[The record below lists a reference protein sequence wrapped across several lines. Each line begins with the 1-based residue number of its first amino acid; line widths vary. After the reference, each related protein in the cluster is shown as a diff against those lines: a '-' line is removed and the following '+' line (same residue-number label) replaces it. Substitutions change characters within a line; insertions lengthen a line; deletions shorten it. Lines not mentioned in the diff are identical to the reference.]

1 MAVKNFYGSICLTD
15 LNNLAKQQH
24 QSVTRAKNGK
34 IYIDISLFEFEE
46 QDQYNNIGSI
56 QAKTTKEEANIYI
69 GNYKRGRVTETP
81 KIEIQEGDLLD
92 EDGLPF

>member
-24 QSVTRAKNGK
+24 PSIQRGKNGK
-34 IYIDISLFEFEE
+34 LYIDVSLFEFEE

-56 QAKTTKEEANIYI
+56 QAKTSKEEPNIYI
-69 GNYKRGRVTETP
+69 GNYKRGRVQETP
-81 KIEIQEGDLLD
+81 KVEIQED
-92 EDGLPF
+92 EIPNEDDLPF

>member
-24 QSVTRAKNGK
+24 PSIMRGKNGK
-34 IYIDISLFEFEE
+34 LYIDISLFEFEE

-56 QAKTTKEEANIYI
+56 QAKTTKEEPNIYI
-69 GNYKRGRVTETP
+69 GNYKRGRVQEMS
-81 KIEIQEGDLLD
+81 KVEIQESDLLD

>member
-15 LNNLAKQQH
+15 LNSLAKQQH
-24 QSVTRAKNGK
+24 ASVTRAKNGK
-34 IYIDISLFEFEE
+34 IYIDVSLFEFDE

-56 QAKTTKEEANIYI
+56 QAKTTKEEPNIYI

-81 KIEIQEGDLLD
+81 KIEIQEGDLLE
-92 EDGLPF
+92 EDDLPF